1 MDTFIADKNG
11 GEREEVYFEMLE
23 EACYRTTPTTSR
35 RPLSSSSTFQQTI
48 AYTTN
53 SSNHFNYIANP
64 NSIVSNWGVMI
75 RDIFR

>member
-53 SSNHFNYIANP
+53 SSNHFIYIANQTQLLAT
-64 NSIVSNWGVMI
+64 GA
-75 RDIFR
+75 